1 MTTLT
6 TRQREVLQHRIARQ
20 ICWTQV
26 PVSYR
31 DEANRLA
38 RAVVIEIDAAG
49 SDGKA
54 AERAVTAIVTRLEQS
69 A

>member
-6 TRQREVLQHRIARQ
+6 QRQKEVLQHRIARA

-26 PVSYR
+26 PVTYR

-38 RAVVIEIDAAG
+38 RAIVSEIDAAG

-54 AERAVTAIVTRLEQS
+54 AERAVTAIASRLEQS